1 MCFRAQSRTG
11 FECLQTRAQPTPP
24 SLIRFVASTTR
35 PTTVVNAFPCS
46 CVKAVLSMVRAAETL
61 LLHGIHRPF
70 RSWTFVPKNE
80 ILRSCGAQQE
90 SEACSSCAHFLAMH
104 SFLTL
109 PSYIFRADG
118 DANLALTLRDL
129 FMTTWVGEII
139 LNLLIVAS
147 GIILFMTGV
156 LFLA

>member
-1 MCFRAQSRTG
+1 
-11 FECLQTRAQPTPP
+11 
-24 SLIRFVASTTR
+24 
-35 PTTVVNAFPCS
+35 
-46 CVKAVLSMVRAAETL
+46 
-61 LLHGIHRPF
+61 
-70 RSWTFVPKNE
+70 
-80 ILRSCGAQQE
+80 
-90 SEACSSCAHFLAMH
+90 MH

-109 PSYIFRADG
+109 PSYIFARDG

>member
-1 MCFRAQSRTG
+1 
-11 FECLQTRAQPTPP
+11 
-24 SLIRFVASTTR
+24 
-35 PTTVVNAFPCS
+35 
-46 CVKAVLSMVRAAETL
+46 
-61 LLHGIHRPF
+61 
-70 RSWTFVPKNE
+70 
-80 ILRSCGAQQE
+80 
-90 SEACSSCAHFLAMH
+90 MH